1 MHDERTAAAALIRQT
16 DQLHT
21 IPGVAS
27 RLLSLTRDID
37 YDIRDVVDCLQHDPA
52 LVAKVLRTVNSV
64 HFSTLCK
71 VGSLQHAV
79 TLLGHRSLRLVAM
92 TFGLIEGLTRGAAA
106 RVTRDF
112 WRRALTMATVARRL
126 SLGPTAIDPS
136 EAYSAGLLADIGVL
150 VLAQAEPTEYAELYR
165 RFRHGPELVDAERQR
180 YALRP
185 SSRGCGVARA
195 LVCAGRIG
203 HDGRTASRPADR
215 SGRLWRPSC
224 KRPTWWPTWC
234 GLPAARTCSRPNG
247 SWNERTGCNIDQ
259 FIDLCRTCQKDVQA
273 ESDAFGV
280 CLEQGVDCEKLLDQA
295 RLQYSHAAM
304 ESALELDSLTAL
316 IEDHSAPEP
325 RPA

>member
-1 MHDERTAAAALIRQT
+1 MHDERTAAAALIKQT
-16 DQLHT
+16 DQLHSM
-21 IPGVAS
+21 PGVAS

-37 YDIRDVVDCLQHDPA
+37 YDIRDVVNCLQHDPA

-71 VGSLQHAV
+71 VSSLQHAV

-126 SLGPTAIDPS
+126 SVGSTTVDPG
-136 EAYSAGLLADIGVL
+136 EAYSAGLLSDIGVL

-165 RFRHGPELVDAERQR
+165 RFRHGQELVDAERQR
-180 YALRP
+180 Y
-185 SSRGCGVARA
+185 GCGHPAVGAALLERWCAPAELVAA
-195 LVCAGRIG
+195 VELHHA
-203 HDGRTASRPADR
+203 
-215 SGRLWRPSC
+215 
-224 KRPTWWPTWC
+224 RPTERMSLETVVQTSDLVADVVW
-234 GLPAARTCSRPNG
+234 AAG
-247 SWNERTGCNIDQ
+247 SPHVLAAQRQLERTHGTNIDQ
-259 FIDLCRTCQKDVQA
+259 FIDLCRACQKDAQS

-280 CLEQGVDCEKLLDQA
+280 CLEQGIDCEKLLEQA
-295 RLQYSHAAM
+295 RLQYAHAAL

-316 IEDHSAPEP
+316 MEDHAAPDS

>member
-1 MHDERTAAAALIRQT
+1 MHDERAAAAVLIKQT
-16 DQLHT
+16 DQLHS

-37 YDIRDVVDCLQHDPA
+37 YDIRDVVECMQHDPA

-64 HFSTLCK
+64 HFASLCK
-71 VGSLQHAV
+71 VASLQHAV

-126 SLGPTAIDPS
+126 SIGPAGIDPS

-165 RFRHGPELVDAERQR
+165 HFRHGTELVDVERQR
-180 YALRP
+180 Y
-185 SSRGCGVARA
+185 GCGHPAVGAALLERWCAPGELVTTVERHHAQPAERSSLETIVQTADLVAD
-195 LVCAGRIG
+195 VVW
-203 HDGRTASRPADR
+203 TAASPHV
-215 SGRLWRPSC
+215 L
-224 KRPTWWPTWC
+224 
-234 GLPAARTCSRPNG
+234 AAQRQL
-247 SWNERTGCNIDQ
+247 ERTHDYNIDQ
-259 FIDLCRTCQKDVQA
+259 FIDLCRACQKDVQA

-280 CLEQGVDCEKLLDQA
+280 TLEQGVDCEKLLDQA
-295 RLQYSHAAM
+295 RLQYSHAAL

-316 IEDHSAPEP
+316 VEDHSAGQP
-325 RPA
+325 RRP